1 MTLAEKAYEALRHD
15 IIRGELAPGRPLR
28 LADLSKRYGM
38 GFSPLREALN
48 RLHAE
53 LLVTA
58 ESLRGFRVAP
68 LSLEELKDAVS
79 TRILIETDALR
90 SSIELG
96 DDNWAAGIVSALYA
110 LNLQVARAKAPDG
123 IWALE
128 ARHLLFHRSLLS
140 ACGSPW
146 KMAFFER
153 LYAATERYRIPVLL
167 NASLPVSRDVQA
179 EHGALAEATLDRDA
193 DKACA
198 LLTEHYLRTVEGI
211 SNAIDRNE
219 LTTVPAKTAAL

>member
-1 MTLAEKAYEALRHD
+1 MTLAEKAYQALRHD
-15 IIRGELAPGRPLR
+15 IIRGEFAAGRPLR

-53 LLVTA
+53 RLVTS

-68 LSLEELKDAVS
+68 LSLEELEDAVS
-79 TRILIETDALR
+79 TRILIETEALR
-90 SSIELG
+90 ASIRLG

-110 LNLQVARAKAPDG
+110 LNLQAARAKEPDG

-128 ARHLLFHRSLLS
+128 ARHHAFHRELLA

-167 NASLPVSRDVQA
+167 NAGLSVSRDVQA

-193 DKACA
+193 DAACA
-198 LLTEHYLRTVEGI
+198 LMTEHYLKTVDGL
-211 SNAIDRNE
+211 SKAIDRNE
-219 LTTVPAKTAAL
+219 MPTMQRRT